1 MLNCTSIEVDGCS
14 YFRKI
19 VYSINSHQRVR
30 NFFRLDNCLRL
41 GYLILEIVDQN
52 IPAFYS
58 IDRISHLINLNYD
71 IACIDKYQILDVS

>member
-30 NFFRLDNCLRL
+30 NFYRLDNCLQLR
-41 GYLILEIVDQN
+41 YLILEIFDQD
-52 IPAFYS
+52 IQAFYS
-58 IDRISHLINLNYD
+58 KNLNYD

>member
-19 VYSINSHQRVR
+19 LYSINSHQRVR

-52 IPAFYS
+52 IPT
-58 IDRISHLINLNYD
+58 DRISYSINLNYD
-71 IACIDKYQILDVS
+71 MACIDEYQILDLS

>member
-52 IPAFYS
+52 IPA
-58 IDRISHLINLNYD
+58 DRISHLINLNYD